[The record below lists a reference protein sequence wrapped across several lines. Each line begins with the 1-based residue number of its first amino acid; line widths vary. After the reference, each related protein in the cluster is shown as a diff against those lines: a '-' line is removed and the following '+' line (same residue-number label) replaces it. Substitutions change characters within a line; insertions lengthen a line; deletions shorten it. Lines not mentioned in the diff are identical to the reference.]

1 MPASAA
7 DRWPPVCPS
16 LIRISYDVTFT
27 CSPIP
32 IICSQASN
40 DLPLLVVVL
49 SPDAIS
55 LLLLLLLLLQLLM
68 MMYSEPVVDVVYWP
82 CVCIVMALPVLLL
95 LFLTPSSHRH
105 IVHGLQLADVAVS
118 NQWLLSAYPVRT
130 LTLMFFAVITIR
142 WRA

>member
-1 MPASAA
+1 MAASAA
-7 DRWPPVCPS
+7 DRWPPVRPS
-16 LIRISYDVTFT
+16 LIRISYDVTFA

-49 SPDAIS
+49 SSDAIS
-55 LLLLLLLLLQLLM
+55 LLLLLLLLLLMM

-82 CVCIVMALPVLLL
+82 RVCIVMALPVLLL
-95 LFLTPSSHRH
+95 LFLTPTSHRH
-105 IVHGLQLADVAVS
+105 IVHGQQLADVAVS

-130 LTLMFFAVITIR
+130 LTVMFFAVITIR